1 MKCSVCDGDLATLY
15 FDGGWVCDG
24 CYNQKHPIEESE
36 PTRADLLARVKELEG
51 ENLRWRQDV
60 DALQKRLHQ
69 RDTALVVARKAL
81 EWIKNPGNHKDLDFD
96 SMTAFFEQRDKIIDH
111 ALSQIQA
118 CEVKK

>member
-1 MKCSVCDGDLATLY
+1 VKCSVCDGDLATLY

-69 RDTALVVARKAL
+69 RDTALVVARDAL
-81 EWIKNPGNHKDLDFD
+81 VEAQNYVSGKTRWIRLVPM
-96 SMTAFFEQRDKIIDH
+96 SQAIQQIDH

-118 CEVKK
+118 VKL

>member
-1 MKCSVCDGDLATLY
+1 
-15 FDGGWVCDG
+15 
-24 CYNQKHPIEESE
+24 
-36 PTRADLLARVKELEG
+36 
-51 ENLRWRQDV
+51 
-60 DALQKRLHQ
+60 
-69 RDTALVVARKAL
+69 L